1 MNRVTRALRR
11 FVSKLTGKN
20 KVIFFVVLFL
30 ICVVAI
36 CIAIYSQYFYK
47 YSDTDP
53 LMIGIHIGSKK
64 TTEEFASLKE
74 DFNDL
79 FKNDVHINSENLK
92 VDKINT
98 SQEVVYTY
106 NKVNN
111 QDENY
116 YNVDVKIPAINI
128 DDKVAKEINSKILE
142 RFDKKSKDI
151 MASSEGFTVYN
162 VDYVAYINKSVVSI
176 AIREKIKTEKTGET
190 VTVTTYNYSIP
201 DKKELSLNDLIKLKE
216 TDAATVQAT
225 IDDVIEAQADK
236 NNDIAKEY
244 GGLVR
249 NPKDKMYKLENSE
262 NFFLT
267 DDGYVYIIYDYE
279 NKNTNEVDIVIF

>member
-1 MNRVTRALRR
+1 MNSVTRALRR

-20 KVIFFVVLFL
+20 KVIFFIVLFL

-36 CIAIYSQYFYK
+36 CIAIYGQYFYK

-64 TTEEFASLKE
+64 TNEEYTKLKN

-79 FKNDVHINSENLK
+79 FTNEVHINSDNLK

-98 SQEVVYTY
+98 TQNVVYTY
-106 NKVNN
+106 NKVQN

-116 YNVDVKIPAINI
+116 YDVDVKIPALNINT
-128 DDKVAKEINSKILE
+128 DSAKSINSKILE
-142 RFDKKSKDI
+142 KFDKKAKEV
-151 MASSEGFTVYN
+151 MTSSDGYTIYN
-162 VDYVAYINKSVVSI
+162 VDYVAYVNKGIVSI
-176 AIREKIKTEKTGET
+176 AIREKAKIGSKGET

-201 DKKELSLNDLIKLKE
+201 DKNSISLNDLIKLKE
-216 TDAATVQAT
+216 TDNTTVQDN
-225 IDDVIEAQADK
+225 IISSIQDSADK
-236 NNDIAKEY
+236 NNDVAKQY

-249 NPKDKMYKLENSE
+249 NPEDKMYKIENTK
-262 NFFLT
+262 NYFLT
-267 DDGYVYIIYDYE
+267 DDGYVYIVYDYAD
-279 NKNTNEVDIVIF
+279 KNTNEIDIVIF